1 MCDNVLQFSTQR
13 KLSLTCCQICC
24 ININHHPIH
33 IQSSSN
39 SCHLSISPSDS
50 KLVTMP
56 INGYQYQSIH
66 GIHGILTLKGGW
78 SFTKLY
84 RSSSNCSFFGLR
96 WSWQP
101 LRERLAVSPVSFCQC
116 WGHENNA
123 KYRWIFFQ
131 KEISSETNVIQRH
144 DEISLHELDRIEPL
158 KRDWCTSPGYGVQTK
173 NKKNPILLSS
183 FVHVLDRKHEFVE
196 TGRPVLPIQSHH
208 GPISSRKG
216 HRILTPPARR
226 QNSLFC

>member
-13 KLSLTCCQICC
+13 KLSLMCCQICC

-50 KLVTMP
+50 KLVTAP

-84 RSSSNCSFFGLR
+84 RSSSSCSFFGLR
-96 WSWQP
+96 WWWQP
-101 LRERLAVSPVSFCQC
+101 CSFTSVFCKC
-116 WGHENNA
+116 WGHENHA
-123 KYRWIFFQ
+123 KYRWIFS
-131 KEISSETNVIQRH
+131 KGDIIRNKCHS
-144 DEISLHELDRIEPL
+144 
-158 KRDWCTSPGYGVQTK
+158 TSWWNIFKWTRS
-173 NKKNPILLSS
+173 NW
-183 FVHVLDRKHEFVE
+183 
-196 TGRPVLPIQSHH
+196 T
-208 GPISSRKG
+208 
-216 HRILTPPARR
+216 T
-226 QNSLFC
+226 